1 MNELAALAALLY
13 LLRYDMAYCAGVVI
27 GFMAYAP
34 APVVRYVDMS
44 GMSDGE
50 IMRMVMRQM

>member
-1 MNELAALAALLY
+1 MRLLY
-13 LLRYDMAYCAGVVI
+13 PALFVAGVVI
-27 GFMAYAP
+27 GFMTYTP